1 MIEFGFKGEYMITT
15 VDLKKMN
22 KSRIFQ
28 YIHYARETSRQD
40 IGNKLDLSLPTI
52 NQNLKSLKEAGLIH
66 FVGSFD
72 STGGRKAQTI
82 VVNEKAK
89 LAISVNI
96 KNNIIT
102 AMAINLKGTIVATIS
117 KNIAFK
123 VSEKY
128 SKSIGN
134 LVDELIDNNRLES
147 NDILG
152 VGITIPGVFDK
163 SGANIIVAPILH
175 AYNFEVSFLSRYI
188 DYPCI
193 VVNDAKSGA
202 YAEIWYNGIYDE
214 SKKLED
220 LEQFSDSTKAYL
232 LLDKGVGG
240 AIIQGAKH
248 FEGIHNRAGEFGHMT
263 IVPGGKKCECG
274 KQGCLEAYVSTARL
288 SDDFEISLEEFFK
301 ELERDNK
308 EYKKVFN
315 GYLDKLCIAI
325 NNIYTMLDSEII
337 IGGNVANYIEPY
349 LDIIKKKLQ
358 VLNSFDSNGNYL
370 KLSHCEQQEAS
381 IGVALMFIGEF
392 IQNI

>member
-1 MIEFGFKGEYMITT
+1 MITT

-28 YIHYARETSRQD
+28 YIHFAKETSRQD

-82 VVNEKAK
+82 VVNENAK

-96 KNNIIT
+96 KKNIIVV
-102 AMAINLKGTIVATIS
+102 MAINLKGDIVATIS
-117 KNIAFK
+117 KNITFK

-128 SKSIGN
+128 SKSIGA
-134 LVDELIDNNRLES
+134 LVDELIDSNQLETNN
-147 NDILG
+147 ILG

-163 SGANIIVAPILH
+163 LGENIIVAPILH
-175 AYNFEVSFLSRYI
+175 AYNFEVSFLSRCI
-188 DYPCI
+188 HYPCI

-202 YAEIWYNGIYDE
+202 YAEIWYNGFYDDAI
-214 SKKLED
+214 KLKD
-220 LEQFSDSTKAYL
+220 MEQFSDTTKVYL
-232 LLDKGVGG
+232 LLDIGVGG

-248 FEGIHNRAGEFGHMT
+248 FEGMHNRAGEFGHMT

-274 KQGCLEAYVSTARL
+274 KMGCLEAYVSTARL
-288 SDDFEISLEEFFK
+288 SEDLEISLDEFFT
-301 ELERDNK
+301 ELKNGNK
-308 EYKKVFN
+308 EYKRVFN
-315 GYLDKLCIAI
+315 FYIDKLCIGI
-325 NNIYTMLDSEII
+325 NNIYTMFDSEIVL
-337 IGGNVANYIEPY
+337 GGKVVSYMEQY
-349 LDIIKKKLQ
+349 LDIIIQKLKT
-358 VLNSFDSNGNYL
+358 LNSFDSNGNYL
-370 KLSHCEQQEAS
+370 KLSHCEQQEAG
-381 IGVALMFIGEF
+381 IGVALMFIGEY

>member
-1 MIEFGFKGEYMITT
+1 MITT

-40 IGNKLDLSLPTI
+40 IVNKLDLSLPTI
-52 NQNLKSLKEAGLIH
+52 NQNLKSLQESGLIH

-89 LAISVNI
+89 LAISINI
-96 KNNIIT
+96 KKNIIV
-102 AMAINLKGTIVATIS
+102 AMAINLKGAIVATMS
-117 KNIAFK
+117 KNIMFK

-128 SKSIGN
+128 SKSIGD
-134 LVDELIDNNRLES
+134 LVDDLINSSQLEIDS
-147 NDILG
+147 ILG
-152 VGITIPGVFDK
+152 VGITIPGIFDK
-163 SGANIIVAPILH
+163 LGEKIIVAPTLH
-175 AYNFEVSFLSRYI
+175 ASDFEVSFLSKYI
-188 DYPCI
+188 NYPCI

-220 LEQFSDSTKAYL
+220 LEQFNDSTKAFL

-240 AIIQGAKH
+240 AIIQGAKN
-248 FEGIHNRAGEFGHMT
+248 FEGMHNRAGEFGHMI

-288 SDDFEISLEEFFK
+288 SEDFEISLDEFFK
-301 ELERDNK
+301 ELENGNK

-315 GYLDKLCIAI
+315 LYLDKLCIGI

-337 IGGNVANYIEPY
+337 IGGKAASYIGNY
-349 LDIIKKKLQ
+349 LAIIKNKLQ
-358 VLNSFDSNGNYL
+358 ALNSFDTNGEYL

-381 IGVALMFIGEF
+381 IGVALMFIGEY
-392 IQNI
+392 IQKI